1 MCRHQWTA
9 RQPSSLGASYLCVS
23 CGAQMDRVFDHRY
36 SEDEADQL
44 NLVDE
49 IVREVY
55 TSGSLVGI
63 DCPF

>member
-1 MCRHQWTA
+1 
-9 RQPSSLGASYLCVS
+9 
-23 CGAQMDRVFDHRY
+23 MDRVFDHKY
-36 SEDEADQL
+36 TEDEADQL

-55 TSGSLVGI
+55 TSSSLVGI